1 MDLRARRHRVLLACR
16 RVGREQSIRRQ
27 PTLARGLCGVFY
39 SLRKR
44 KLVGL
49 LSLQLMVVVGNHLAE
64 LGQLLDLFSL
74 CDGLQLNLLL
84 LSLEADDLLLVIL
97 KGLLALEEL
106 LVFLLPVL
114 DFVLYLLVEAV
125 DDQLLLGLDITEL
138 FSPLLG

>member
-1 MDLRARRHRVLLACR
+1 M
-16 RVGREQSIRRQ
+16 
-27 PTLARGLCGVFY
+27 
-39 SLRKR
+39 
-44 KLVGL
+44 GL